1 MGELVQKKTRQK
13 NKARKDKTKT
23 YSQIQEMNLKDRI
36 FMEFME
42 TCPDGTVKDM
52 QQIVK
57 KYRPQATDSANYLY
71 GWKVLND

>member
-57 KYRPQATDSANYLY
+57 NIDLRQPIVPIICTD
-71 GWKVLND
+71 GKF